1 MAQYQFSTARRLA
14 WLMIL
19 GQSLITAL
27 VALGCWLL
35 AGPHVALS
43 ALAGGGIGT
52 AATLAQVAMAFRFGD
67 GAEPKAIVRG
77 FYRGEALKVLVTL
90 ALFVTALR
98 SGRFVGGGMLI
109 GYVATFIVYWLAL
122 ARKAPPVAKSPA
134 GPVGP

>member
-1 MAQYQFSTARRLA
+1 MAQYQFSTARRQA

-19 GQSLITAL
+19 GQLLITAL
-27 VALGCWLL
+27 VALGCWVV
-35 AGPHVALS
+35 AGPRLALS
-43 ALAGGGIGT
+43 GLVGGGIGT
-52 AATLAQVAMAFRFGD
+52 VATLAQVAMAFRFSA

-77 FYRGEALKVLVTL
+77 FYRGEALKVLLTVL
-90 ALFVTALR
+90 LFVMALR

-122 ARKAPPVAKSPA
+122 ARKALPVAKSPA